1 MTPTPP
7 RPIDK
12 KTSGNPATQAQ
23 IAQTVKQQREQ
34 KRQEKLAEYQK
45 QLAQRRRSKL
55 VWWTVGSV
63 VAVGV
68 IAAIVA
74 SIVFA
79 PAPPPTLDP
88 GDGDGSSI
96 QGLETF
102 ENTANHVEGAVDY
115 AQTPPA
121 GGDHNAIWL
130 NCGIYDQPVPNE
142 NAVHALEHGAVWV
155 TYDAAAVSGERT
167 GCAQEPAPLV
177 VHRALALRGP
187 GLPDRHERMER
198 PAEARFGRRPAG
210 LRVPDGVLAQPE
222 RARAERLVLGRAR
235 RTRQAVAP

>member
-7 RPIDK
+7 RPAEK
-12 KTSGNPATQAQ
+12 KTSGNPATQAE
-23 IAQTVKQQREQ
+23 INRTVKQQREQ

-45 QLAQRRRSKL
+45 QLAKRRRGKL

-68 IAAIVA
+68 VAAIVA

-79 PAPPPTLDP
+79 PTPAPTLQP

-102 ENTANHVEGAVDY
+102 ENTANHVEGAVEYD
-115 AQTPPA
+115 QSPPT

-142 NAVHALEHGAVWV
+142 NAVHSLEHGAVWI
-155 TYDAAAVSGERT
+155 TYDPARVSDAELDT
-167 GCAQEPAPLV
+167 LKAQLPSSYIALSPYDGLDSPIV
-177 VHRALALRGP
+177 MSAWDAQLALDSAEDARVSEFLTAFWRSQNSPEPNAACSGALNAP
-187 GLPDRHERMER
+187 GK
-198 PAEARFGRRPAG
+198 
-210 LRVPDGVLAQPE
+210 Q
-222 RARAERLVLGRAR
+222 
-235 RTRQAVAP
+235 